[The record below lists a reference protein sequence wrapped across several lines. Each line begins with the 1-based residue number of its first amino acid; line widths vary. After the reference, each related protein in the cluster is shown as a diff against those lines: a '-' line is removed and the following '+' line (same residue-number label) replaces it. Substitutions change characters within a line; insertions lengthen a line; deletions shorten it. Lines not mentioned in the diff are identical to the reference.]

1 VQELP
6 RCVKVILDK
15 ENGTMNKQQQHE
27 LVQKAQ
33 LAGMGFTV
41 FIRSTITSTEQRPSQ
56 QCRHTMPCANKVSF
70 LMQLAQQVAVAVLL
84 PRENL
89 YTVAV
94 LILGKICT
102 RLSGSGTGLQ
112 LAIASLLLLLLLV
125 LIVRVVLVA
134 GCSLSSFSCCCYCCS
149 SS

>member
-1 VQELP
+1 VCKSGPEQGLLYGLVQGLTCIVMWLLMYLEVILNKRTSSQSCARDKICSPVQELP

-56 QCRHTMPCANKVSF
+56 QCRHTMPCANKVF
-70 LMQLAQQVAVAVLL
+70 FFDA
-84 PRENL
+84 
-89 YTVAV
+89 
-94 LILGKICT
+94 I
-102 RLSGSGTGLQ
+102 GT
-112 LAIASLLLLLLLV
+112 A
-125 LIVRVVLVA
+125 
-134 GCSLSSFSCCCYCCS
+134 SCCSCAAP
-149 SS
+149 

>member
-41 FIRSTITSTEQRPSQ
+41 FERSTITSTEQRPSQ
-56 QCRHTMPCANKVSF
+56 QCRHTMPCANKVFFFDASGT
-70 LMQLAQQVAVAVLL
+70 ASCCSCVLL
-84 PRENL
+84 RENL

-112 LAIASLLLLLLLV
+112 QAVASLLLLLLLV